1 MRVVTKKL
9 VNRILDHP
17 RLVLGIL
24 AFITVIMG
32 AFATQ
37 IKFNFTIEQLFSHHD
52 PLVDRF
58 LRFREEFSGI
68 DNVIMLIYDC
78 DDPFSHE
85 NLVRNRDMVDA
96 FSEIDGVTS
105 VKSISN
111 LELFTAGGE
120 YLLKPVF
127 DDIPCSPDSLAMA
140 RKQIMSSPLVRNYLI
155 SDDGKTAAI
164 IVEIDRDR
172 NYHKERKR
180 ILKEIDDKQQQVP
193 WTWHQA
199 GLPVIRTRYVEY
211 MVSDNIRFILPVVGI
226 IILFLVLLFRS
237 WVGVLLPIITVTMA
251 DIWTLGFMAALGINI
266 NIVSY
271 LIPTLLFIVGI
282 GDSIHFLVKYY
293 GSLQKI
299 GRRREAL
306 FQSIKKIGTAIFL
319 TSLTTAAG
327 FGALGSVNIQIVQ
340 EFGWVTAVGVFFAF
354 IISVLFIPTILLV
367 LKPTPRSKLE
377 SYSRGF
383 RIRVVKKIIQLVRN
397 HPKGIIVSGVLIT
410 LVSIVG
416 ALQMNPHSKLLEDLR
431 PGDKLLDDM
440 RVAERRM
447 GAVLPIEI
455 IVNVEDSPVFPDI
468 QDPVVLKFVDSLE
481 TFLQSIPEVGKTAS
495 VVDYLKEIHQAMNDG
510 DPSFYRLPERR
521 ELIAQYM
528 LLYEGE
534 FETLINVD
542 YSKVRIAAQIQD
554 VDSQRSTEMEN
565 EISAFINRHAP
576 PGMKVEV
583 TGTAFLALRTNN
595 YLIRNLFNSF
605 IIAFIVITV
614 VMIILFRS
622 IKIAML
628 SILPN
633 VIPMVIMAA
642 VVGYFKIPLRA
653 STAMT
658 FAIAFGIA
666 VDDTLHYLTRYRM
679 ELSEA
684 HQHYRQAND
693 ATLLSTGVAIMSTTG
708 ILVAGYLVMT
718 FSKFVPTI
726 QFGLLSAITIL
737 TALIADLIFLPALL
751 SLIRPNIKY
760 GNE

>member
-1 MRVVTKKL
+1 M
-9 VNRILDHP
+9 VNRVLDHP

-24 AFITVIMG
+24 ALITVIMG
-32 AFATQ
+32 AFASRIQ
-37 IKFNFTIEQLFSHHD
+37 FNFTIEQLFSHHD
-52 PLVDRF
+52 PLVERF

-78 DDPFSHE
+78 DDPFSYE
-85 NLVRNRDMVDA
+85 NLQLNRKMV
-96 FSEIDGVTS
+96 SELSVIEGISS
-105 VKSISN
+105 VKSLTN
-111 LELFTAGGE
+111 LELFTAGGD
-120 YLLKPVF
+120 YLLRPVF
-127 DDIPCSPDSLAMA
+127 GGIPQSEDSLAMA
-140 RKQIMSSPLVRNYLI
+140 KQQIMGSSLVRNYLI
-155 SDDGKTAAI
+155 SDDGQTAAI
-164 IVEIDRDR
+164 IVEINRNN
-172 NYHKERKR
+172 NYHQERKR
-180 ILKEIDDKQQQVP
+180 ILKAIDEKQKLVS
-193 WTWHQA
+193 WSWHQA
-199 GLPVIRTRYVEY
+199 GLPVIRTRYVQY
-211 MVSDNIRFILPVVGI
+211 MVSDNVRFILPVLGI
-226 IILFLVLLFRS
+226 IVLFLVLLFRS
-237 WVGVLLPIITVTMA
+237 WAGVLLPIITVTMA
-251 DIWTLGFMAALGINI
+251 DIWTLGFMAALGIKI

-293 GSLQKI
+293 GSFQQI
-299 GRRREAL
+299 GHRRKAL

-340 EFGWVTAVGVFFAF
+340 EFGWVTATGIFFAF

-367 LKPTPRSKLE
+367 LKPTPQRKME
-377 SYSRGF
+377 AYSRGF
-383 RIRVVKKIIQLVRN
+383 RVRIVQKIIQLVRVY
-397 HPKGIIVSGVLIT
+397 PKGIIITGILIT
-410 LVSIVG
+410 IISVVG

-440 RVAERRM
+440 KVAEDRM

-455 IVNVEDSPVFPDI
+455 IVNVEGSDIYADI
-468 QDPVVLKFVDSLE
+468 QDPRVLEFVDTLE
-481 TFLQSIPEVGKTAS
+481 TYLRSIPEMGKTAS
-495 VVDYLKEIHQAMNDG
+495 VVDYLKEINQAMYDG
-510 DPSFYRLPERR
+510 DQAHYRLPEKR
-521 ELIAQYM
+521 EVIAQYM

-534 FETLINVD
+534 FETLMNVD
-542 YSKVRIAAQIQD
+542 YTKLRIAAQIRD
-554 VDSQRSTEMEN
+554 IDSRRSTEMEN
-565 EISAFINRHAP
+565 EIYAFIDQHVP
-576 PGMKVEV
+576 QELKVEV

-595 YLIRNLFNSF
+595 YLVRNLFNSF

-614 VMIILFRS
+614 VMILLFRS
-622 IKIAML
+622 IKIALL

-653 STAMT
+653 PTAMT

-666 VDDTLHYLTRYRM
+666 VDNTLHYLTRYRM
-679 ELSEA
+679 ELSEVN
-684 HQHYRQAND
+684 QHYRQAND

-718 FSKFVPTI
+718 FSKFVPTV

-737 TALIADLIFLPALL
+737 TALVADLIFLPALL

-760 GNE
+760 RKD